1 MTISGSA
8 RRDGV
13 SVEVLP
19 GGALTSLELAPEALR
34 GGGRALAGTIL
45 TLVREASAQAGE
57 RAKHAMPDE
66 LGGLGRAE
74 LTMLGLAQDGAA
86 TETAESTVPESW
98 RV

>member
-19 GGALTSLELAPEALR
+19 GGALSALELTPEALR
-34 GGGRALAGTIL
+34 GGGRALADTIL
-45 TLVREASAQAGE
+45 VLVREAGAQAGE
-57 RAKHAMPDE
+57 RAKHAMADE
-66 LGGLGRAE
+66 LGGLGRTE
-74 LTMLGLAQDGAA
+74 LTMLGLAQDGTL
-86 TETAESTVPESW
+86 TETAESTVPDSW

>member
-19 GGALTSLELAPEALR
+19 GGAIRALELTPEALR
-34 GGGRALAGTIL
+34 GGGRALAETIL
-45 TLVREASAQAGE
+45 TLVREAGARAGE
-57 RAKHAMPDE
+57 RAKHAMAEE
-66 LGGLGRAE
+66 LGGLGRTG
-74 LTMLGLAQDGAA
+74 LTMFGLVSDGAS
-86 TETAESTVPESW
+86 TETAESTVPDSW

>member
-34 GGGRALAGTIL
+34 AGGHALAGTIL

-57 RAKHAMPDE
+57 RAKHAMADE
-66 LGGLGRAE
+66 LGGLDRSG
-74 LTMLGLAQDGAA
+74 LTKLGLAQDGSLA
-86 TETAESTVPESW
+86 ETAESTVPDSW